1 MRRILR
7 SAWLG
12 CAWLVVGTATLTC
25 ARAESLPPPAE
36 RVLRGHA
43 ISPDDVS
50 IVIQALDEAEPVLAH
65 APDASRNPASVM
77 KLVTTWAALELLGPA
92 YRWPTEVYFGGEL
105 ERGRLDGDLV
115 LKGYGDPFLVLEEF
129 WKLLRA
135 LRRLGLDEIEGD
147 LVIDDSHFAVDDPPP
162 GAFDGQPHRT
172 YNVVP
177 NALLVNFKAVSFHFF
192 ADPGEDEVRVV
203 HEPPLSNLK
212 VVNRIRFADG
222 ACRGYQSGISFA
234 VGGDGLDEVRLGGAF
249 PRRCGSYTLSRTVL
263 DHDTYVYGLFS
274 ALWEELGGR
283 FDGELRKAA
292 VDGDAKPALTWRSP
306 PLADII
312 RSINK
317 NSNNVMTR
325 HLVYTLGAE
334 TAGAPGTRA
343 QGIAAFEGLLES
355 TGLDTSS
362 LVIAN
367 GSGLS
372 RDERISARLLV
383 EMLRRAAASPYAAE
397 FVSSLSLGGLD
408 GTTRR
413 RFHGQSAVMH
423 VKTGRLD
430 HVSALAG
437 YLRAASGK
445 DYALA
450 IVVNARD
457 AHRGPGQELEEAVV
471 RWAYETL

>member
-1 MRRILR
+1 MGVIR
-7 SAWLG
+7 SCFIGFAFAACTAFLP
-12 CAWLVVGTATLTC
+12 CAF
-25 ARAESLPPPAE
+25 AESLPAPAA
-36 RVLRGHA
+36 RVLTGHS

-50 IVIQALDEAEPVLAH
+50 VVIHALDDAEPVLAH

-92 YRWPTEVYFGGEL
+92 YTWPTEVYLDGEL
-105 ERGRLDGDLV
+105 ERGKLDGDLV

-129 WKLLRA
+129 WKMLRA
-135 LRRLGLDEIEGD
+135 LRRLGLEEIDGD

-162 GAFDGQPHRT
+162 GEFDGQPHRT

-177 NALLVNFKAVSFHFF
+177 SALLVNFKAVSFHFF
-192 ADPGEDEVRVV
+192 ADAGEDKVRVV
-203 HEPPLSNLK
+203 PEPPLANLK
-212 VVNRIRFADG
+212 IVNQIRFADG
-222 ACRGYQSGISFA
+222 PCRGYQAGISFA
-234 VGGDGLDEVRLGGAF
+234 VGGNGLDEVRLGGAF
-249 PRRCGSYTLSRTVL
+249 PRRCGSYSLSRTVL
-263 DHDTYVYGLFS
+263 EHDTYVYGLFS

-283 FDGELRKAA
+283 FDGKLRKATVASDA
-292 VDGDAKPALTWRSP
+292 VPVLKWRSP
-306 PLADII
+306 PLADVV

-325 HLVYTLGAE
+325 QLVYTLGAE
-334 TAGAPGTRA
+334 TAGPPGIRA
-343 QGIAAFEGLLES
+343 HGIAAIRNLLES
-355 TGLDTSS
+355 HGLDTSS
-362 LVIAN
+362 LVIDN

-383 EMLRRAAASPYAAE
+383 DMLRRAAASPYAAE

-413 RFHGQSAVMH
+413 RFNGNSAVMH

-450 IVVNARD
+450 IIVNARD
-457 AHRGPGQELEEAVV
+457 AHRGPGQEFEEAFVK
-471 RWAYETL
+471 WAYETL